1 MNFRLAETSYCEELR
16 TSPCFSVSNKSA
28 DEPHND
34 DMIIISKKVGWTSLL
49 AIVAHRHNLAVNLWK
64 ILKGIN
70 IISDLM
76 LR

>member
-1 MNFRLAETSYCEELR
+1 M
-16 TSPCFSVSNKSA
+16 SNKSA

-49 AIVAHRHNLAVNLWK
+49 AIVVHRHNLAVNLWK